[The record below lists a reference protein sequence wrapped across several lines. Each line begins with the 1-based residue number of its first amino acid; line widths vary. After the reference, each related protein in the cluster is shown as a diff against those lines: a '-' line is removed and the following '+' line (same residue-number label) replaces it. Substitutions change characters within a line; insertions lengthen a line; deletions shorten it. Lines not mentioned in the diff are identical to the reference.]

1 MVAID
6 DDSNGYRVLLLPI
19 AETDALVMN
28 AVLSASAYHLSSK
41 SRNLLQVG
49 QWSRMA
55 TIQGLLR
62 RGDLATNDSMTNSF
76 NIATIL
82 VLLVIEMIMGSSDF
96 LIIFTMLKAEL
107 DALGGERFLGTNALG
122 KFLIRQTR
130 KYMYSIAIGDSL
142 LTMLYKGCVCMQNR
156 S

>member
-1 MVAID
+1 
-6 DDSNGYRVLLLPI
+6 
-19 AETDALVMN
+19 
-28 AVLSASAYHLSSK
+28 
-41 SRNLLQVG
+41 
-49 QWSRMA
+49 
-55 TIQGLLR
+55 
-62 RGDLATNDSMTNSF
+62 
-76 NIATIL
+76 
-82 VLLVIEMIMGSSDF
+82 
-96 LIIFTMLKAEL
+96 MLKAEL

>member
-6 DDSNGYRVLLLPI
+6 DDSNGYRVLLLSI

-28 AVLSASAYHLSSK
+28 VVLSASAYHLSSK

-49 QWSRMA
+49 QRLRMA
-55 TIQGLLR
+55 TIQGLLC
-62 RGDLATNDSMTNSF
+62 RGDLASNDSMTNCF

-96 LIIFTMLKAEL
+96 PVVFAMLKTGL
-107 DALGGERFLGTNALG
+107 DAIGGEHILGADSLG
-122 KFLIRQTR
+122 KFLIRQIR
-130 KYMYSIAIGDSL
+130 KYVDSIVNGDPL
-142 LTMLYKGCVCMQNR
+142 LTILCEGCVCMQNL